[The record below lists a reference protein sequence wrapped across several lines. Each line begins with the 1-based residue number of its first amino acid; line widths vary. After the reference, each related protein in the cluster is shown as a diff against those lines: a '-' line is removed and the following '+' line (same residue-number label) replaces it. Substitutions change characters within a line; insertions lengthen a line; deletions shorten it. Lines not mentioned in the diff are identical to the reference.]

1 MSHVVTCPLVS
12 TLEEFGENAVTLTND
27 LLTTEGSLRYFTDWD
42 KDITTEFERRRIAD
56 MDRPITFQA
65 TAGPW
70 RKELRPVRVSGGKSR
85 RLNYSLLKRQR
96 PDLYMAYVRE
106 TPPASP
112 VKLTFK
118 SGTKLRGGSR
128 VWDDIRSRGWVKT
141 DAAWAAKRAKPSV
154 YSAADQAKVLM
165 EVRDRSKALTE
176 RRAALRV
183 ELAALL
189 VPDPEAGLDSVRYGD
204 GMILPG
210 RNTPSR
216 TLASDAAWSHP
227 VIRQFV
233 TETKR
238 QDYIR
243 WTFAEC
249 DDDDDQTPEDWAKRW
264 EGE

>member
-1 MSHVVTCPLVS
+1 MVSCALVT
-12 TLEEFGENAVTLTND
+12 TLEQFGENALALTND

-42 KDITTEFERRRIAD
+42 EAITKEFERRRIAD

-70 RKELRPVRVSGGKSR
+70 RKELRPVRVSGGKSHR
-85 RLNYSLLKRQR
+85 VNYALLKRQR
-96 PDLYMAYVRE
+96 PDLYSAYVRE
-106 TPPASP
+106 TPPATP

-118 SGTKLRGGSR
+118 SATKLRGGSR

-141 DAAWAAKRAKPSV
+141 DAVWAPKRATPAV

-165 EVRDRSKALTE
+165 EVRERAASLKE

-183 ELAALL
+183 ELAAIL

-210 RNTPSR
+210 LNPPSR
-216 TLASDAAWSHP
+216 TLINEAARSHP
-227 VIRQFV
+227 VVRQFV
-233 TETKR
+233 TETTRK
-238 QDYIR
+238 DYIR
-243 WTFAEC
+243 WAFVEC
-249 DDDDDQTPEDWAKRW
+249 DDDQDQTPEDWAKRW